1 MASGR
6 LSDSQ
11 KQELVVQYRA
21 GVASSALAKAFGCSV
36 NTVSRTVKALLN
48 PEEYEALKK
57 QRGRGGAA
65 QARLPL
71 AAAEEPT
78 PASAELSTDERAEA
92 ANTDASAEAPSPG
105 GERAPEPEPAEP
117 ATASAELTEE
127 PIDEPSSLALD
138 DADDFGS
145 EDPEDEELSGL
156 ADDDGEAEAFVAIAP
171 LSVAGDLDSN
181 SPCVSKPLVVSDLPG
196 SLYLLVDREVELKGT
211 LVKDFSELGAVAAE
225 EENQKAI
232 ALFANPRQAKRQC
245 GRSQRVIKVPDTGV
259 FERTAPFILAQ
270 GISRLVLEGTLYALP
285 GS

>member
-1 MASGR
+1 MAAGR

-36 NTVSRTVKALLN
+36 NTVSRTVKALLS

-71 AAAEEPT
+71 AVAEEPS
-78 PASAELSTDERAEA
+78 PASAESSTDEC
-92 ANTDASAEAPSPG
+92 AEAPSASA
-105 GERAPEPEPAEP
+105 ECAPEPEPAEP
-117 ATASAELTEE
+117 ATAPAELAEE

-156 ADDDGEAEAFVAIAP
+156 ADDDGESEAFVAIAP
-171 LSVAGDLDSN
+171 LSVTGDLDSN

-232 ALFANPRQAKRQC
+232 AVFANPRQAKRQC